1 MTPLNRALV
10 FALLATTFAAAYGQ
24 KPIEGPADNTI
35 KFNLIQINDVYEIT
49 PTGGEGGM
57 AKLAT
62 VYNAY
67 KLVNPNTF
75 LVIAGDFFSPSALGT
90 ARVDGERL
98 AGKQMVAAL
107 NKIPLYMATF
117 GNHEFDVSEAQFH
130 QRLEESQFGW
140 VSSNVTD
147 AGGQAFQ
154 KVEANRIQVIES
166 GGQRV
171 RVGYF
176 GLTIPSNPAKYV
188 KYTDVMEAAAKE
200 VRELRP
206 KVDVLIALTHLS
218 YADDMR
224 LALAFP
230 EIDMILGGHEHEK
243 HRIEIAS
250 LPGIYKADANARSV
264 YIHELAYDPVTR
276 KLSKNSTLRPLDADI
291 PEDPTVKAEVDKW
304 VKIAFDGFR
313 KDGFNPEA
321 KVANVTIPLDGHE
334 SSVRNGSTDLTKLI
348 ADGMLAAAPGSEI
361 AIYNSGSIRIDDTI
375 LPGEVTEYD
384 VIRILPFGGKIVS
397 IKVTGAYL
405 KRILAQ
411 GIANKGQ
418 GGFLQTAGVTY
429 SGDQPMHNGQAIDD
443 GRVYTIA
450 ISDFLLTGNEQNFG
464 WLKRDGNP
472 DITVLKE
479 HQDIRNATIAELKRR
494 FELPS
499 LRGVVAGSAAS
510 SLERGSLLRGRSRTR
525 GFGSP
530 RVIGIRLHPHVRA
543 TRRGFQL

>member
-1 MTPLNRALV
+1 MKLLIRALV
-10 FALLATTFAAAYGQ
+10 LALLGANLAAANGQ
-24 KPIEGPADNTI
+24 EPADNTI
-35 KFNLIQINDVYEIT
+35 KFNLIQVNDVYEIS
-49 PTGGEGGM
+49 PVGNEGGM

-62 VYNAY
+62 VFNAY
-67 KLVNPNTF
+67 KQVNPNTF

-98 AGKQMVAAL
+98 AGKQMVALL
-107 NKIPLYMATF
+107 NTIPLYLATF

-130 QRLEESQFGW
+130 QRLGESEFGW

-147 AGGQAFQ
+147 ANGQAFQ
-154 KVEANRIQVIES
+154 KVERNRIQVIES
-166 GGQRV
+166 GGQRL

-176 GLTIPSNPAKYV
+176 GVTLPSNPTKYV
-188 KYTDVMEAAAKE
+188 KYTDFMEEAAKQ

-206 KVDVLIALTHLS
+206 KVDILIALTHLA

-224 LALAFP
+224 IAQSFP

-250 LPGIYKADANARSV
+250 LPGIYKADANARSLFV
-264 YIHELAYDPVTR
+264 HEFAFDPITR
-276 KLSKNSTLRPLDADI
+276 KLRKNSTLRPLGTDI
-291 PEDPTVKAEVDKW
+291 PEDPAAKAEVDKW

-321 KVANVTIPLDGHE
+321 KVADVSMALDGHE
-334 SSVRNGSTDLTKLI
+334 SSVRNGPTELTKII

-361 AIYNSGSIRIDDTI
+361 AIYNGGSIRIDDTI
-375 LPGEVTEYD
+375 QPGELTEYD

-405 KRILAQ
+405 KRVLAQ
-411 GIANKGQ
+411 GMANKGQ
-418 GGFLQTAGVTY
+418 GGYLQTAGVTY
-429 SGDQPMHNGQAIDD
+429 TGDQPMHNGEAIND

-450 ISDFLLTGNEQNFG
+450 INDFLLTGNEQNLG

-472 DITVLKE
+472 DITVLGE

-494 FELPS
+494 FGQQNP
-499 LRGVVAGSAAS
+499 RFV
-510 SLERGSLLRGRSRTR
+510 SRQTR
-525 GFGSP
+525 P
-530 RVIGIRLHPHVRA
+530 YTVPTL
-543 TRRGFQL
+543 

>member
-1 MTPLNRALV
+1 MKLLIL
-10 FALLATTFAAAYGQ
+10 ALLGANLAAANGQ
-24 KPIEGPADNTI
+24 EI

-49 PTGGEGGM
+49 PVGKEGGM
-57 AKLAT
+57 ARLAT
-62 VYNAY
+62 VFNAY

-98 AGKQMVAAL
+98 AGKQMVAVL
-107 NKIPLYMATF
+107 NAVPLYLATF

-130 QRLEESQFGW
+130 QRLQESRFGW

-147 AGGQAFQ
+147 ANGQAFQ
-154 KVEANRIQVIES
+154 EVERSRIQVIES
-166 GGQRV
+166 GGQSV

-176 GLTIPSNPAKYV
+176 GVVLPSNPAKYV
-188 KYTDVMEAAAKE
+188 KYTDFMEEAANQ

-206 KVDVLIALTHLS
+206 KVDILIALTHLA

-224 LALAFP
+224 IAQSFP
-230 EIDMILGGHEHEK
+230 EIDMIIGGHEHEK

-250 LPGIYKADANARSV
+250 LPGIYKADANARSLFV
-264 YIHELAYDPVTR
+264 HEFAFDPITR
-276 KLSKNSTLRPLDADI
+276 KLRKNSTLRPLGTDI

-304 VKIAFDGFR
+304 LKIAFDGFR

-321 KVANVTIPLDGHE
+321 KVADVSMALDGHE
-334 SSVRNGSTDLTKLI
+334 SSVRNGPTELTKII

-361 AIYNSGSIRIDDTI
+361 AIYNGGSIRIDDMI
-375 LPGEVTEYD
+375 RPGEVTEYD

-397 IKVTGAYL
+397 IKVTGAFL
-405 KRILAQ
+405 KRVLAQ
-411 GIANKGQ
+411 GMANKGQ
-418 GGFLQTAGVTY
+418 GGYLQTAGVSY
-429 SGDQPMHNGQAIDD
+429 NGDQPMHNGEAIND

-450 ISDFLLTGNEQNFG
+450 INDFLLTGNEQNFS

-472 DITVLKE
+472 DITVLGE

-494 FELPS
+494 FGQQNSSWS
-499 LRGVVAGSAAS
+499 LAWESPFSILLDGLVDRVA
-510 SLERGSLLRGRSRTR
+510 SRQT
-525 GFGSP
+525 P
-530 RVIGIRLHPHVRA
+530 VHPVS
-543 TRRGFQL
+543 TS